1 MWGDIAI
8 AFLLAFIT
16 AFMMTPYSIKLA
28 KKVGA
33 VDVPKDNRR
42 MHHKPIPKLGGV
54 AVIAGFVVSFIY
66 LVITLSIEDSSRLN
80 LFGIEEYGK
89 KILGFFVGVLI
100 LGITCFIDDVKTI
113 KPLAKLSGQ
122 LLAAIAV
129 VVSGIRIIEVIP
141 FFESAVL
148 NEAVSMILTVIWIIV
163 ITNAI
168 NLMDGLDGL
177 SSGITMISCIS
188 LLIIFS
194 FTLKEDRKLSK
205 AESLL
210 KDGLIYSEK
219 IITYPFNYIKENIK
233 EYKKLKDV
241 NKNNNI
247 LETSIDR
254 IDSIEAENIELRRQ
268 LETLKEELNINY
280 TLSDYE
286 YLNATVVSRN
296 VGYWHNKITI
306 NKGTY
311 NGVEKDM
318 VVISS
323 KGLIGKVIKTST
335 FTSDVRLITTSDT
348 SNKISVHISNGDNNL
363 YGLINSYDY
372 NKNVLE
378 LEGISNT
385 KDVNIGDY
393 VYTSGLGGVF
403 PTGILIGIVEEIT
416 TDSYDLAK
424 IIKVKPS
431 ADFNDINYVSIL
443 KRKSDSK

>member
-1 MWGDIAI
+1 MFGRKKQ
-8 AFLLAFIT
+8 
-16 AFMMTPYSIKLA
+16 SIS
-28 KKVGA
+28 KKY
-33 VDVPKDNRR
+33 
-42 MHHKPIPKLGGV
+42 I
-54 AVIAGFVVSFIY
+54 
-66 LVITLSIEDSSRLN
+66 
-80 LFGIEEYGK
+80 
-89 KILGFFVGVLI
+89 LI
-100 LGITCFIDDVKTI
+100 L
-113 KPLAKLSGQ
+113 
-122 LLAAIAV
+122 
-129 VVSGIRIIEVIP
+129 II
-141 FFESAVL
+141 
-148 NEAVSMILTVIWIIV
+148 ILII
-163 ITNAI
+163 
-168 NLMDGLDGL
+168 L
-177 SSGITMISCIS
+177 

-318 VVISS
+318 VIISS

>member
-1 MWGDIAI
+1 MFGRKKQ
-8 AFLLAFIT
+8 
-16 AFMMTPYSIKLA
+16 SIS
-28 KKVGA
+28 KKY
-33 VDVPKDNRR
+33 
-42 MHHKPIPKLGGV
+42 I
-54 AVIAGFVVSFIY
+54 
-66 LVITLSIEDSSRLN
+66 
-80 LFGIEEYGK
+80 
-89 KILGFFVGVLI
+89 LI
-100 LGITCFIDDVKTI
+100 L
-113 KPLAKLSGQ
+113 
-122 LLAAIAV
+122 
-129 VVSGIRIIEVIP
+129 II
-141 FFESAVL
+141 
-148 NEAVSMILTVIWIIV
+148 ILII
-163 ITNAI
+163 
-168 NLMDGLDGL
+168 L
-177 SSGITMISCIS
+177 

-194 FTLKEDRKLSK
+194 FILKEDRKLSK

-210 KDGLIYSEK
+210 KDGLTYSEK

>member
-1 MWGDIAI
+1 MFGR
-8 AFLLAFIT
+8 
-16 AFMMTPYSIKLA
+16 
-28 KKVGA
+28 KKQ
-33 VDVPKDNRR
+33 
-42 MHHKPIPKLGGV
+42 
-54 AVIAGFVVSFIY
+54 
-66 LVITLSIEDSSRLN
+66 
-80 LFGIEEYGK
+80 GISK
-89 KILGFFVGVLI
+89 KYILI
-100 LGITCFIDDVKTI
+100 L
-113 KPLAKLSGQ
+113 
-122 LLAAIAV
+122 
-129 VVSGIRIIEVIP
+129 II
-141 FFESAVL
+141 
-148 NEAVSMILTVIWIIV
+148 ILII
-163 ITNAI
+163 
-168 NLMDGLDGL
+168 L
-177 SSGITMISCIS
+177 

>member
-1 MWGDIAI
+1 MFGRKKQ
-8 AFLLAFIT
+8 
-16 AFMMTPYSIKLA
+16 SIS
-28 KKVGA
+28 KKY
-33 VDVPKDNRR
+33 
-42 MHHKPIPKLGGV
+42 I
-54 AVIAGFVVSFIY
+54 
-66 LVITLSIEDSSRLN
+66 
-80 LFGIEEYGK
+80 
-89 KILGFFVGVLI
+89 LI
-100 LGITCFIDDVKTI
+100 L
-113 KPLAKLSGQ
+113 
-122 LLAAIAV
+122 
-129 VVSGIRIIEVIP
+129 II
-141 FFESAVL
+141 
-148 NEAVSMILTVIWIIV
+148 ILII
-163 ITNAI
+163 
-168 NLMDGLDGL
+168 L
-177 SSGITMISCIS
+177 

-219 IITYPFNYIKENIK
+219 ILTYPFNYIKENIK

-241 NKNNNI
+241 NKNSNI

>member
-1 MWGDIAI
+1 MFGRKKQ
-8 AFLLAFIT
+8 
-16 AFMMTPYSIKLA
+16 SIS
-28 KKVGA
+28 KKY
-33 VDVPKDNRR
+33 
-42 MHHKPIPKLGGV
+42 I
-54 AVIAGFVVSFIY
+54 
-66 LVITLSIEDSSRLN
+66 
-80 LFGIEEYGK
+80 
-89 KILGFFVGVLI
+89 LI
-100 LGITCFIDDVKTI
+100 L
-113 KPLAKLSGQ
+113 
-122 LLAAIAV
+122 
-129 VVSGIRIIEVIP
+129 II
-141 FFESAVL
+141 
-148 NEAVSMILTVIWIIV
+148 ILII
-163 ITNAI
+163 
-168 NLMDGLDGL
+168 L
-177 SSGITMISCIS
+177 

-210 KDGLIYSEK
+210 KDGLTYSEK

-378 LEGISNT
+378 LEGIINT

>member
-1 MWGDIAI
+1 MFGRKKQ
-8 AFLLAFIT
+8 
-16 AFMMTPYSIKLA
+16 SIS
-28 KKVGA
+28 KKY
-33 VDVPKDNRR
+33 
-42 MHHKPIPKLGGV
+42 I
-54 AVIAGFVVSFIY
+54 
-66 LVITLSIEDSSRLN
+66 
-80 LFGIEEYGK
+80 
-89 KILGFFVGVLI
+89 LI
-100 LGITCFIDDVKTI
+100 L
-113 KPLAKLSGQ
+113 
-122 LLAAIAV
+122 
-129 VVSGIRIIEVIP
+129 II
-141 FFESAVL
+141 
-148 NEAVSMILTVIWIIV
+148 ILII
-163 ITNAI
+163 
-168 NLMDGLDGL
+168 L
-177 SSGITMISCIS
+177 

-443 KRKSDSK
+443 KRKSDIK

>member
-1 MWGDIAI
+1 MFGRKKQ
-8 AFLLAFIT
+8 
-16 AFMMTPYSIKLA
+16 SIS
-28 KKVGA
+28 KKY
-33 VDVPKDNRR
+33 
-42 MHHKPIPKLGGV
+42 I
-54 AVIAGFVVSFIY
+54 
-66 LVITLSIEDSSRLN
+66 
-80 LFGIEEYGK
+80 
-89 KILGFFVGVLI
+89 LI
-100 LGITCFIDDVKTI
+100 L
-113 KPLAKLSGQ
+113 
-122 LLAAIAV
+122 
-129 VVSGIRIIEVIP
+129 II
-141 FFESAVL
+141 
-148 NEAVSMILTVIWIIV
+148 ILII
-163 ITNAI
+163 
-168 NLMDGLDGL
+168 L
-177 SSGITMISCIS
+177 

-335 FTSDVRLITTSDT
+335 ITSDVRLITTSDT

-403 PTGILIGIVEEIT
+403 PTGILIGILEEIT

-443 KRKSDSK
+443 KRKSDSKW

>member
-1 MWGDIAI
+1 MFGRKKQ
-8 AFLLAFIT
+8 
-16 AFMMTPYSIKLA
+16 SIS
-28 KKVGA
+28 KK
-33 VDVPKDNRR
+33 
-42 MHHKPIPKLGGV
+42 
-54 AVIAGFVVSFIY
+54 Y
-66 LVITLSIEDSSRLN
+66 
-80 LFGIEEYGK
+80 
-89 KILGFFVGVLI
+89 IL
-100 LGITCFIDDVKTI
+100 
-113 KPLAKLSGQ
+113 
-122 LLAAIAV
+122 
-129 VVSGIRIIEVIP
+129 
-141 FFESAVL
+141 
-148 NEAVSMILTVIWIIV
+148 IIV
-163 ITNAI
+163 II
-168 NLMDGLDGL
+168 LIIL
-177 SSGITMISCIS
+177 

-210 KDGLIYSEK
+210 KDGLTYSEK

-241 NKNNNI
+241 NKNNTI

-268 LETLKEELNINY
+268 LEKLKEELNINY

>member
-1 MWGDIAI
+1 MFGRKKQ
-8 AFLLAFIT
+8 
-16 AFMMTPYSIKLA
+16 SIS
-28 KKVGA
+28 KKY
-33 VDVPKDNRR
+33 
-42 MHHKPIPKLGGV
+42 I
-54 AVIAGFVVSFIY
+54 
-66 LVITLSIEDSSRLN
+66 
-80 LFGIEEYGK
+80 
-89 KILGFFVGVLI
+89 LI
-100 LGITCFIDDVKTI
+100 L
-113 KPLAKLSGQ
+113 
-122 LLAAIAV
+122 
-129 VVSGIRIIEVIP
+129 II
-141 FFESAVL
+141 
-148 NEAVSMILTVIWIIV
+148 ILII
-163 ITNAI
+163 
-168 NLMDGLDGL
+168 L
-177 SSGITMISCIS
+177 

-194 FTLKEDRKLSK
+194 FTSKEDRKLSK

-210 KDGLIYSEK
+210 KDGLTYSEK

>member
-1 MWGDIAI
+1 MFGRKKQ
-8 AFLLAFIT
+8 
-16 AFMMTPYSIKLA
+16 SIS
-28 KKVGA
+28 KKY
-33 VDVPKDNRR
+33 
-42 MHHKPIPKLGGV
+42 I
-54 AVIAGFVVSFIY
+54 
-66 LVITLSIEDSSRLN
+66 
-80 LFGIEEYGK
+80 
-89 KILGFFVGVLI
+89 LI
-100 LGITCFIDDVKTI
+100 L
-113 KPLAKLSGQ
+113 
-122 LLAAIAV
+122 
-129 VVSGIRIIEVIP
+129 II
-141 FFESAVL
+141 
-148 NEAVSMILTVIWIIV
+148 ILII
-163 ITNAI
+163 
-168 NLMDGLDGL
+168 L
-177 SSGITMISCIS
+177 

-210 KDGLIYSEK
+210 NDGLTYSEK

>member
-1 MWGDIAI
+1 MFGRKKQ
-8 AFLLAFIT
+8 
-16 AFMMTPYSIKLA
+16 SIS
-28 KKVGA
+28 KK
-33 VDVPKDNRR
+33 
-42 MHHKPIPKLGGV
+42 
-54 AVIAGFVVSFIY
+54 Y
-66 LVITLSIEDSSRLN
+66 
-80 LFGIEEYGK
+80 
-89 KILGFFVGVLI
+89 IL
-100 LGITCFIDDVKTI
+100 
-113 KPLAKLSGQ
+113 
-122 LLAAIAV
+122 
-129 VVSGIRIIEVIP
+129 
-141 FFESAVL
+141 
-148 NEAVSMILTVIWIIV
+148 IIV
-163 ITNAI
+163 II
-168 NLMDGLDGL
+168 LIIL
-177 SSGITMISCIS
+177 

-210 KDGLIYSEK
+210 KDGLTYSEK

-254 IDSIEAENIELRRQ
+254 IDSIEAENIELHRQ

>member
-1 MWGDIAI
+1 MFGRKKQS
-8 AFLLAFIT
+8 IT
-16 AFMMTPYSIKLA
+16 
-28 KKVGA
+28 KK
-33 VDVPKDNRR
+33 
-42 MHHKPIPKLGGV
+42 HI
-54 AVIAGFVVSFIY
+54 
-66 LVITLSIEDSSRLN
+66 
-80 LFGIEEYGK
+80 
-89 KILGFFVGVLI
+89 LI
-100 LGITCFIDDVKTI
+100 L
-113 KPLAKLSGQ
+113 
-122 LLAAIAV
+122 
-129 VVSGIRIIEVIP
+129 II
-141 FFESAVL
+141 
-148 NEAVSMILTVIWIIV
+148 ILII
-163 ITNAI
+163 
-168 NLMDGLDGL
+168 L
-177 SSGITMISCIS
+177 

-210 KDGLIYSEK
+210 KDGLTYSEK